1 MSDAQTLW
9 GTAERAGIVQSG
21 EDKTQER
28 PCFSLQLRGSWSEL
42 GGVSIFSY
50 VTGDRTRG

>member
-42 GGVSIFSY
+42 GGGSASSLM
-50 VTGDRTRG
+50 

>member
-21 EDKTQER
+21 EDETQER
-28 PCFSLQLRGSWSEL
+28 PCFSLQLRG
-42 GGVSIFSY
+42 GGEVSIFSY